1 MQRRLPFNSP
11 SRSPV
16 KVQAPFQDHSS
27 ASAPPHAALDLLH
40 HRHIGLVDALS
51 AHDVLGDGP
60 RQHWHLGI
68 AQDVVNEIPALSQP
82 EPVAASADVLGPD
95 SLEIS
100 LAVHPQRRVDM
111 YQVGLMSRDL
121 PLQFRIIAGR
131 CH

>member
-1 MQRRLPFNSP
+1 MEFLSP
-11 SRSPV
+11 GKLGLNRPAE
-16 KVQAPFQDHSS
+16 KMPSS
-27 ASAPPHAALDLLH
+27 
-40 HRHIGLVDALS
+40 LVY
-51 AHDVLGDGP
+51 
-60 RQHWHLGI
+60 